1 MKKLVKIIEK
11 LYRSFNGRSFI
22 FIHDLDNIEE
32 VELLFIPK
40 NITNVLNVQN
50 LLVDRKIFTKEGR
63 YYFKNQ
69 EGVQV
74 EIPCTDYKPINLE
87 ESLGYYLVIRKVDDN
102 IYLLIHFVRLY
113 TSFSGGKYITK
124 EEDLLNG

>member
-87 ESLGYYLVIRKVDDN
+87 
-102 IYLLIHFVRLY
+102 
-113 TSFSGGKYITK
+113 
-124 EEDLLNG
+124 